1 MNSNAS
7 ITSDGTLVTTPAIY
21 GTDSET
27 LGHTQPFERL
37 MLRSDF
43 QAKVDYNRTFGKHQ
57 VGGALIYDMQS
68 VVKNGRNNSQ
78 KNQSVLVNATYTYDN
93 RYSLYSTARD
103 QLTCPTETNT
113 RTILP
118 FLLHGSSPTK
128 HLWKR

>member
-1 MNSNAS
+1 
-7 ITSDGTLVTTPAIY
+7 
-21 GTDSET
+21 
-27 LGHTQPFERL
+27 

-93 RYSLYSTARD
+93 RYSLNAVFNRSGSAYLPDGDKYSNYPAVSAAWIVSN
-103 QLTCPTETNT
+103 E
-113 RTILP
+113 
-118 FLLHGSSPTK
+118 